1 MKSETEK
8 KKYSEKVKIS
18 SFLFVTVIVGA
29 TFLFWENLNLKNYVA
44 KNKEAIQ
51 IGEKYK
57 EEKERESK
65 GFLIHDIDEISNEK
79 KNLML
84 NLIPSGSPLTKEI
97 SVILPFK
104 EGQDSKEEEQ
114 KGHSGVDLKGEIGED
129 VVSTAAGIV
138 TFSGT
143 MEEYGNVIVVD
154 HLFGLKTFYG
164 HLNKLNV
171 EVGKIIDR
179 REKIGEVGISGK
191 TTVSHLHYEV
201 RFRDKSLEPQNF
213 IDWNKENFK
222 LLFEK
227 ENNVNW
233 NDFLKIVN
241 F

>member
-8 KKYSEKVKIS
+8 KKYREKVKIS

-97 SVILPFK
+97 FVILPFK

-154 HLFGLKTFYG
+154 HLFGLKTF
-164 HLNKLNV
+164 
-171 EVGKIIDR
+171 
-179 REKIGEVGISGK
+179 
-191 TTVSHLHYEV
+191 
-201 RFRDKSLEPQNF
+201 
-213 IDWNKENFK
+213 
-222 LLFEK
+222 
-227 ENNVNW
+227 
-233 NDFLKIVN
+233 
-241 F
+241 